1 MVQKNDPAERMMKD
15 MPEPDDPG
23 KGIPEAVM
31 AAAFSRRV
39 SHVRERLDACLRTG
53 LIPDDLLQEM
63 KCLKQEQKNL
73 LTEALPRY
81 RRLHLNDPDRSL
93 NVTVTPVTG
102 SLEPGKLAEADLT
115 EGERTLCRRLAE
127 TEAGDEEPD
136 IPDTTVCMD
145 MKGSQAEQEGDC
157 PDRIADAGNADT
169 GNVDTRDGCTDRKGG
184 NPDVFNPEQYEET
197 FWLCVRNKQTAFLF
211 GDGGSVL
218 LFERNCG
225 RWQCRREPVL
235 TGCFVQNAVM
245 ESDHSCLV
253 ENLDGGVER
262 ISYSRMET
270 AEQLAAVSLYEVGD
284 E

>member
-1 MVQKNDPAERMMKD
+1 MVQNNKA
-15 MPEPDDPG
+15 MPKPDDPG
-23 KGIPEAVM
+23 NGIPEAAM

-53 LIPDDLLQEM
+53 LIPDGLLQEM
-63 KCLKQEQKNL
+63 KCLKQEQKSL

-81 RRLHLNDPDRSL
+81 RRLHLNDPERNL

-102 SLEPGKLAEADLT
+102 SLEPGKLAETDLT

-145 MKGSQAEQEGDC
+145 MKDSQAEQEGDC
-157 PDRIADAGNADT
+157 PARIAGVRNA
-169 GNVDTRDGCTDRKGG
+169 DTRDGHANREDG
-184 NPDVFNPEQYEET
+184 NPDVFDSERYEET
-197 FWLCVRNKQTAFLF
+197 FWLCVRNEQTAFLF

-225 RWQCRREPVL
+225 RWQCRREPIL
-235 TGCFVQNAVM
+235 TGCLVQNAVM

-270 AEQLAAVSLYEVGD
+270 AEQLAAVSLYEASD

>member
-1 MVQKNDPAERMMKD
+1 MVHNNGLAKRMMKD
-15 MPEPDDPG
+15 
-23 KGIPEAVM
+23 IPEDLMRSRPEAAV
-31 AAAFSRRV
+31 AAQFSRRV

-63 KCLKQEQKNL
+63 KCLKQEQKSL

-81 RRLHLNDPDRSL
+81 RRLHLNDPERNL

-127 TEAGDEEPD
+127 MEAGDEEPD
-136 IPDTTVCMD
+136 IPDTR
-145 MKGSQAEQEGDC
+145 
-157 PDRIADAGNADT
+157 DRHT
-169 GNVDTRDGCTDRKGG
+169 DGKSG
-184 NPDVFNPEQYEET
+184 NPDVFDPEQYEET
-197 FWLCVRNKQTAFLF
+197 FWLCVRNEQTAFLF

-225 RWQCRREPVL
+225 RWQCRREPIL
-235 TGCFVQNAVM
+235 TGCLVQNAVM
-245 ESDHSCLV
+245 ESNHSCLV

-270 AEQLAAVSLYEVGD
+270 AEQLAAVSLYEALD